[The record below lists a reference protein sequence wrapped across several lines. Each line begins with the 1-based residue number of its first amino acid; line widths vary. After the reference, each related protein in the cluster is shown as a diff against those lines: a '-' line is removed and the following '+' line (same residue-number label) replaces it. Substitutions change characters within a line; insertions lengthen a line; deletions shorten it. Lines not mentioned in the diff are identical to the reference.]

1 MQLLFDY
8 FTRFTSKFVSKHIVH
23 NSQQQRTMSKRV
35 SNAVR
40 YKYPLP
46 IHQLD
51 LPQLFVHNPLSWA
64 YWLYSYITSYNSLAN
79 KIHVDITR
87 QNNFIHTEVRD
98 LTDMKYLWDNGFF
111 GTGQLSR
118 SEPTWYDQMN
128 KKYCNISLEES
139 NGISLEQVTK
149 LRRLQRLEFK
159 KQREI
164 VEEKL
169 LQLRKEGNLSPEQE
183 AEILEQERDKLRK
196 FKDDQ
201 VALHIMD
208 QDEDI
213 TEQEKERLLLQQS
226 EILDKNDNLINFES
240 LELMPVETIFLSF
253 ALPIIDVS
261 PINFITEQ
269 CITDI
274 SQYSKELHTLLI
286 QYAAYHHYRSHGWC
300 VRSGI
305 KFGSDYILYK
315 RGPPF
320 QHADFCIMVLDSNC
334 SKPYTWYSTI
344 ARVCGTANKT
354 LVLCY
359 VECLENKEQI
369 LEWLQK
375 GQLAKVFSSFKI
387 GEVIYKR
394 WVAGRNRD

>member
-1 MQLLFDY
+1 
-8 FTRFTSKFVSKHIVH
+8 
-23 NSQQQRTMSKRV
+23 MSKRV
-35 SNAVR
+35 SNTVR

-46 IHQLD
+46 IHPLD
-51 LPQLFVHNPLSWA
+51 LPQLFVHNPISWA
-64 YWLYSYITSYNSLAN
+64 YWLYSYITSYNALSN
-79 KIHVDITR
+79 KIHVDITKH
-87 QNNFIHTEVRD
+87 NNFIHIEVRD
-98 LTDMKYLWDNGFF
+98 LADMKYLWDRGFF

-118 SEPTWYDQMN
+118 SEPTWYEQTR
-128 KKYCNISLEES
+128 KKFQSSSDGKSNGMSLER
-139 NGISLEQVTK
+139 VTK
-149 LRRLQRLEFK
+149 LRRKQRVEFK

-169 LQLRKEGNLSPEQE
+169 LQLRREGNLTPEQE
-183 AEILEQERDKLRK
+183 VEILEQERDKLRK

-201 VALHIMD
+201 ASLHIMD

-213 TEQEKERLLLQQS
+213 TEQENKRLLLQRS
-226 EILDKNDNLINFES
+226 EILDENDNLLNLES
-240 LELMPVETIFLSF
+240 LQLMPVETIFLSF
-253 ALPIIDVS
+253 ALPILDIS
-261 PINFITEQ
+261 PVDFISK
-269 CITDI
+269 CCLTDI
-274 SQYSKELHTLLI
+274 SRYSEDLHTLLI

-359 VECLENKEQI
+359 VERLETEEQI
-369 LEWLQK
+369 LEWLQR
-375 GQLAKVFSSFKI
+375 GQLTKVFNSFKV
-387 GEVIYKR
+387 GEVIYRR